1 MSVSLELSQLR
12 QEYTRHELDEKMVHS
27 NPLNQF
33 TIWFNEA
40 LDSQILEPNA
50 FTLSTIDVNGYPTAR
65 VLLLKELTEKGFVFY
80 TNYNSDKGKEIEKK
94 PFASMTF
101 LWLELQRQ
109 IRIKG
114 AVTKIEREI
123 SKEYFQSR
131 PFESQLG
138 AWVSPQSTIIPSRAY
153 LDEEFQKYQHKY
165 NIGDSIPLPDHWGGY
180 VLQPKEMEFWQGRSG
195 RLHDRIRYKLDDRHE
210 WIIER
215 LAP

>member
-1 MSVSLELSQLR
+1 MSISLELSQLR

-33 TIWFNEA
+33 TIWFNES
-40 LDSQILEPNA
+40 LDSQIPEPNA
-50 FTLSTIDVNGYPTAR
+50 FTLSTIDINGYPTAR
-65 VLLLKELTEKGFVFY
+65 VLLLKELTEKGLVFY

-109 IRIKG
+109 VRIKG
-114 AVTKIEREI
+114 AVAKIEREI
-123 SKEYFQSR
+123 SKEYFQTR

-153 LDEEFQKYQHKY
+153 LDEEFQKYQLKY
-165 NIGDSIPLPDHWGGY
+165 NNGDSIPLPDHWGGY

-195 RLHDRIRYKLDDRHE
+195 RLHDRIRYRLDDRNE